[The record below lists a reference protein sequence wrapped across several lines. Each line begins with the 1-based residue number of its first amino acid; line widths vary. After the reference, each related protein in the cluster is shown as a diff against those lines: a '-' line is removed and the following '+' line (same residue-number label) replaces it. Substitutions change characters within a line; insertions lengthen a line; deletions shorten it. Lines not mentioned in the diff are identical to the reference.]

1 MSESNEK
8 HDEQESNEESSSGPQ
23 SNTIWG
29 SAFVRISLYILLG
42 FILLA
47 VSRYVYLKVTD
58 QYPAT
63 FEEQSIIQYPHLEQ
77 LQSNR
82 NQKTDSTGSKTKT
95 RRDGLKTESEKT
107 EDADTL
113 SQDGRRRE

>member
-1 MSESNEK
+1 MSESNDK
-8 HDEQESNEESSSGPQ
+8 RDRQESNKEPSSGPQ

-29 SAFVRISLYILLG
+29 SAFVRLSLYILLG

-58 QYPAT
+58 QYPAN
-63 FEEQSIIQYPHLEQ
+63 FDEQSIIQYPHLEQ

-82 NQKTDSTGSKTKT
+82 KKKTDSTGSKTET
-95 RRDGLKTESEKT
+95 QYP